1 MSGIFDRL
9 QKRLEIES
17 RDDGISPL
25 DLAALPPLLRKIMR
39 YMLREY
45 ELMYS
50 EILEWVEDL
59 PEAERP
65 SIADLDAALQILTK
79 QFWLIRR
86 GEGER
91 VRYQAN
97 LRRKAGSKLAQGVWN
112 VLDTKIATQAAEA
125 AARKDEPAQE

>member
-17 RDDGISPL
+17 QEDGISPL

-45 ELMYS
+45 EMLYT
-50 EILEWVEDL
+50 EICEWVAGL
-59 PEAERP
+59 PDAERP
-65 SIADLDAALQILTK
+65 SQTELDEALAILTK

-112 VLDTKIATQAAEA
+112 VLDTKIATQVASKPNRPAE
-125 AARKDEPAQE
+125 E

>member
-9 QKRLEIES
+9 QKKMEVEAQT
-17 RDDGISPL
+17 DGISPL

-45 ELMYS
+45 ELLYT
-50 EILEWVEDL
+50 EICQWATEL
-59 PEAERP
+59 PEGERP
-65 SIADLDAALQILTK
+65 NRAELDQAMEVLSK
-79 QFWLIRR
+79 QFWLIKR

-112 VLDTKIATQAAEA
+112 VLDTKISPSPE
-125 AARKDEPAQE
+125 KKEPPEK

>member
-9 QKRLEIES
+9 QKKMDVES
-17 RDDGISPL
+17 QKDGISPL
-25 DLAALPPLLRKIMR
+25 DLATLSPLLRKIMR

-50 EILEWVEDL
+50 EICQWATEL
-59 PEAERP
+59 PEGERP
-65 SIADLDAALQILTK
+65 SQAELDQALETLSK
-79 QFWLIRR
+79 QFWLIKR

-97 LRRKAGSKLAQGVWN
+97 LRRKAGSKLAQGAWN
-112 VLDTKIATQAAEA
+112 ALDAKIAATTKKSE
-125 AARKDEPAQE
+125 

>member
-9 QKRLEIES
+9 QKKMDVEAQNE
-17 RDDGISPL
+17 GISPL

-45 ELMYS
+45 ELLYT
-50 EILEWVEDL
+50 EICQWAAEL

-65 SIADLDAALQILTK
+65 SQVELDQALEVLSK
-79 QFWLIRR
+79 QFWLIKR
-86 GEGER
+86 GEGAR

-112 VLDTKIATQAAEA
+112 VLDNKIAETAKNKQPPE
-125 AARKDEPAQE
+125 E